1 VKAITSAEMRELD
14 RRTINEAEIS
24 GSELMTRAGAGIADV
39 AQHVATAA
47 RFATTP
53 LVQCFAGKG
62 NNGGDAFVAA
72 RLLAADGFDVQLY
85 LAARIA
91 EVEGDAADH
100 LRRLQEE
107 DVVIEELPHAAQWK
121 ELGKT
126 PRAAGDILID
136 GLLGTGISGTPRG
149 TIAEAIRTVN
159 SYGQYGIVVAID
171 APSGLDT
178 DTGRAEGACV
188 AADITATMALPKL
201 GLLAPC
207 AVEYVGS
214 VHVTDIGIPPQ
225 FTDPIHSQ
233 LELITDEDVAE
244 LLPRRARSSHK
255 GSYGH
260 LLVLA
265 GGPGTPGAASL
276 TCSAAIRSGVGLV
289 SAFVPELSARA
300 ILAVAPEVM
309 VHQATDHHITV
320 EALQAWTRSLDDFD
334 AIVLGP
340 GMGTSPETRAVV
352 EYVLAHARGT
362 VVMDADALNVC
373 AEDPTLIA
381 KAPCPIVV
389 TPHPGEMG
397 RLLASSGGKVQSDR
411 FGAAMQA
418 ANLLR
423 ATIVLKGAGTI
434 VAEQGR
440 SLSVNLTGN
449 PGMAKGGMGDV
460 LAGLLGGFVAQGL
473 GGYDAAC
480 IAVYLHGRAGDN
492 AARSLSQQGMTPSDL
507 INELPVVFRDLS
519 GR

>member
-1 VKAITSAEMRELD
+1 MKAITSAEMRELD
-14 RRTINEAEIS
+14 RRTILETGVS
-24 GSELMTRAGAGIADV
+24 GAELMARAGAGIADV
-39 AQHVATAA
+39 VQHLATAA
-47 RFATTP
+47 RFAAPP

-62 NNGGDAFVAA
+62 NNGGDAIVAA
-72 RLLAADGFDVQLY
+72 RLLAAGGFEVQLL
-85 LAARIA
+85 LAARISD
-91 EVEGDAADH
+91 VTGDAAEH
-100 LRRLQEE
+100 LRALQAEE
-107 DVVIEELPHAAQWK
+107 VMIEELPRPLQWR
-121 ELGKT
+121 EMALT

-149 TIAEAIRTVN
+149 AVAEAIRTVN

-171 APSGLDT
+171 APSGLDA

-188 AADITATMALPKL
+188 VADVTATMALPKL

-214 VHVTDIGIPPQ
+214 VHVTDIGIPPL
-225 FTDPIHSQ
+225 FTDPIHSD
-233 LELITDEDVAE
+233 LELIAAEDVSE

-260 LLVLA
+260 LLVIA
-265 GGPGTPGAASL
+265 GGPGTPGAAAL
-276 TCSAAIRSGVGLV
+276 TCTAAIRSGVGLV
-289 SAFVPELSARA
+289 SAFVPDLSAHA

-309 VHQATDHHITV
+309 VHSAGNDHLTLA
-320 EALQAWTRSLDDFD
+320 ALQNWARSVDQFD

-340 GMGTSPETRAVV
+340 GMGATDDTRAIV
-352 EYVLAHARGT
+352 EHVLSHARGT

-373 AEDPTLIA
+373 ADAPALIA
-381 KAPCPIVV
+381 KAPCPIVI

-397 RLLASSGGKVQSDR
+397 RLLGSSGGKVQSDR
-411 FGAAMQA
+411 FGAAIRA
-418 ANLLR
+418 TELLQ

-434 VAEQGR
+434 VAQHGR

-473 GGYDAAC
+473 GGYDAAR

-492 AARSLSQQGMTPSDL
+492 AARALSQQGMIPADL
-507 INELPVVFRDLS
+507 VDELAVVFRDLS